1 MKRYLFGVF
10 IALSFSLWY
19 CKTSPPLIPRAELK
33 EMPVTELIRKLD
45 SAACPHPYLA
55 TRFSAQVKVKG
66 QAESQFKG
74 KLRLQKDSVLW
85 TSIVPALGI
94 EVARLMATPHQAEL
108 INYINREYLVGSY
121 GFLSDLADF
130 PVTFKTLMMLAWPG
144 TVLLHPAEAYQVW
157 VRGGQ
162 FFLCPVD
169 YKTLDKIISEKTNAL
184 PATLRQPF
192 VQAVW
197 ISPQNLQPTRML
209 VYDLKQNRLLEVRR
223 DEKNYTSGSCPVPTR
238 QELRFQSDS
247 TWVQVHLE
255 FSKTEFPPEG
265 DFPFNIPENFTRKD
279 WR

>member
-1 MKRYLFGVF
+1 
-10 IALSFSLWY
+10 
-19 CKTSPPLIPRAELK
+19 
-33 EMPVTELIRKLD
+33 MPVTELIRKLD
-45 SAACPHPYLA
+45 SSACRHPYFS

-85 TSIVPALGI
+85 SSLVPALGI
-94 EVARLMATPHQAEL
+94 ELARLMATPSQAEL

-121 GFLSDLADF
+121 DFLSELTDF

-144 TVLLHPAEAYQVW
+144 AVLLHPAEAYQVW
-157 VRGGQ
+157 VKGGQ

-169 YKTLDKIISEKTNAL
+169 YKMLDKLISEKNTVL
-184 PATLRQPF
+184 PETLRQPF
-192 VQAVW
+192 VQALW
-197 ISPQNLQPTRML
+197 ISPQNLQPTRIL

-255 FSKTEFPPEG
+255 FSKTEFPSES
-265 DFPFNIPENFTRKD
+265 DFPFSVPENFTRKD